1 MRLLL
6 SATLLTAALASAAF
20 FLLRGPDAPGAAP
33 SAVTVGAR
41 AAGSTDAEI
50 GRLQRA
56 LRADPRS
63 VSATVGLAAAY
74 MQKVRETGD
83 PGFYARAD
91 GLLARA
97 LARRPGDA
105 AALTLQGTLA
115 LARHDF
121 RTGLRLARR
130 ARAAQP
136 DALGAYPALVDAL
149 VELGRYGAAER
160 ELQRMIDAKPTLA
173 AYARVSYFRELHGDL
188 DGAVEAMRRAIAAGG
203 PTPESVASV
212 QALLGGLELTRGRS
226 DAARAAYRGALAGV
240 PGLPAAEAGLARLAA
255 ARGDLPEAIARWRRL
270 TERQPLPEYVAGL
283 GEAKLAAGR
292 RSAAR
297 RDLALIG
304 AQERLL
310 GAAGVNTDTE
320 LAIFEADHGK
330 PPRAVAL
337 ARRGWA
343 AAPSVRS
350 ADALGW
356 SLTRAGR
363 PEAGWRWAQRALRL
377 GSLDPLV
384 RFHAGMSAMASG
396 RVMAGRAELRVALAH
411 GLGGWPWQARRARAA
426 LAA

>member
-6 SATLLTAALASAAF
+6 SATLLSAALAGVAF
-20 FLLRGPDAPGAAP
+20 LLLRGPDAPVAAP
-33 SAVTVGAR
+33 AAVTAGAR

-50 GRLQRA
+50 GRLQGA

-63 VSATVGLAAAY
+63 AATTVALAAAY
-74 MQKVRETGD
+74 LQKVRETGD

-149 VELGRYGAAER
+149 IELGRYRAAER

-188 DGAVEAMRRAIAAGG
+188 DGAVEAMRRAVAAGG

-212 QALLGGLELTRGRS
+212 QALLGGLELTRGRRG
-226 DAARAAYRGALAGV
+226 AARAAYRGALAGV

-255 ARGDLPEAIARWRRL
+255 ARGDLGEAIARWRRL
-270 TERQPLPEYVAGL
+270 AERLPLPEYVTGL
-283 GEAKLAAGR
+283 GEAELAAGR

-304 AQERLL
+304 AQQRLL

-330 PPRAVAL
+330 PGRAVAL

-363 PEAGWRWAQRALRL
+363 PDAGRRWARRALRL
-377 GSLDPLV
+377 GSRDPLV
-384 RFHAGMSAMASG
+384 RFHAGMTAVASG
-396 RVMAGRAELRVALAH
+396 RVTAGRAELRVALAH
-411 GLGGWPWQARRARAA
+411 GLDGWPWQARRARAA

>member
-1 MRLLL
+1 M
-6 SATLLTAALASAAF
+6 TA
-20 FLLRGPDAPGAAP
+20 
-33 SAVTVGAR
+33 GAR

-74 MQKVRETGD
+74 LQKVRETGD

-121 RTGLRLARR
+121 RAGLRLARR

-149 VELGRYGAAER
+149 IELGRYGAAER

-212 QALLGGLELTRGRS
+212 QALLGGLELTRGRRG
-226 DAARAAYRGALAGV
+226 AARAAYRGALAGV

-255 ARGDLPEAIARWRRL
+255 ARGDL
-270 TERQPLPEYVAGL
+270 
-283 GEAKLAAGR
+283 R
-292 RSAAR
+292 RSDR
-297 RDLALIG
+297 
-304 AQERLL
+304 
-310 GAAGVNTDTE
+310 
-320 LAIFEADHGK
+320 
-330 PPRAVAL
+330 AL
-337 ARRGWA
+337 A
-343 AAPSVRS
+343 P
-350 ADALGW
+350 
-356 SLTRAGR
+356 
-363 PEAGWRWAQRALRL
+363 
-377 GSLDPLV
+377 
-384 RFHAGMSAMASG
+384 
-396 RVMAGRAELRVALAH
+396 AGRAAAAARVRRRRSVRRSWPPVAAPPPGATLR
-411 GLGGWPWQARRARAA
+411 
-426 LAA
+426 